1 MAWTKEMPARPVVAV
16 AGATGAVG
24 QEFLKVLHDL
34 DFPASE
40 VRALASARSAGK
52 KVPFDGCGDVPAGE
66 LVVQEMTP
74 ESFAGVDI
82 ALFSA
87 GASVSKE
94 MRQAVVDAGAVM
106 IDNSSAFRM
115 DEDVPLVVPE
125 VNPQDVAWHSGVIA
139 NPNCSTIQMVVALKP
154 LYDLARIKRV
164 VVSTYQA
171 ASGAGAPAMAELY
184 NQTRAFLDG
193 TPEDE
198 LEVKAFQHRIAFNC
212 IPHID
217 KFLDDGSTKEEW
229 KMVVETKKIMG
240 DPDIQVAATCVRVPV
255 LRCHGES
262 INVEFEDE
270 VTVEAARAAL
280 ETAPGI
286 TMMDDPAN
294 NVYPMPGLL
303 AGTDGSYVGRLRKD
317 PTVEHGLAF
326 WNVADQIR
334 KGAALNAVQIAQ
346 LLLP

>member
-1 MAWTKEMPARPVVAV
+1 MTWDKPMPARPVVAV

-24 QEFLKVLHDL
+24 REFLKVLHEL

-52 KVPFDGCGDVPAGE
+52 KLPFDGCGDVPAGE
-66 LVVQEMTP
+66 LTVQEMTP
-74 ESFAGVDI
+74 AAFEGVDI

-87 GASVSKE
+87 GAGVSKE

-125 VNPQDVAWHSGVIA
+125 VNPEDIQWHNGVIA

-171 ASGAGAPAMAELY
+171 ASGAGAAAMDELY
-184 NQTRAFLDG
+184 DQTREFLDG
-193 TPEDE
+193 VPEDD
-198 LEVKAFQHRIAFNC
+198 LTVSAFQHRIAFNT

-217 KFLDDGSTKEEW
+217 VFLDDGSTKEEW
-229 KMVVETKKIMG
+229 KMVVETKKIMH
-240 DPDIQVAATCVRVPV
+240 DDDLAVSATCVRVPV

-262 INVEFEDE
+262 INVEFDKD
-270 VTVEAARAAL
+270 VTPAEARAAL
-280 ETAPGI
+280 EAAPGVCV
-286 TMMDDPAN
+286 MDDPAN
-294 NVYPMPGLL
+294 NEYPMPGLL
-303 AGTDGSYVGRLRKD
+303 ANTLPVYVGRLRRD
-317 PTVEHGLAF
+317 PSVEHGIAF
-326 WNVADQIR
+326 WDVADQIR

-346 LLLP
+346 LLL

>member
-1 MAWTKEMPARPVVAV
+1 M
-16 AGATGAVG
+16 
-24 QEFLKVLHDL
+24 
-34 DFPASE
+34 
-40 VRALASARSAGK
+40 
-52 KVPFDGCGDVPAGE
+52 PAGE
-66 LVVQEMTP
+66 LTVQEMTP
-74 ESFAGVDI
+74 ESFEGVDI

-94 MRQAVVDAGAVM
+94 MREAVTAAGAVM

-125 VNPQDVAWHSGVIA
+125 VNPQDVAWHNGVIA

-154 LYDLARIKRV
+154 LYDLSPIKRV

-184 NQTRAFLDG
+184 DQTRAFLDG

-198 LEVKAFQHRIAFNC
+198 LEISAFAHRIAFNT

-217 KFLDDGSTKEEW
+217 VFLDDGSTKEEW

-240 DPDIQVAATCVRVPV
+240 DPSIEVAATCVRVPV
-255 LRCHGES
+255 LRCHGEA
-262 INVEFEDE
+262 INVEFADE

-280 ETAPGI
+280 EAAPGVEV
-286 TMMDDPAN
+286 MDDTAN
-294 NVYPMPGLL
+294 KVYPMPGLL
-303 AGTDGSYVGRLRKD
+303 AGTDGTFVGRLRKD
-317 PTVEHGLAF
+317 PTVPHGIAF
-326 WNVADQIR
+326 WDVADQIR